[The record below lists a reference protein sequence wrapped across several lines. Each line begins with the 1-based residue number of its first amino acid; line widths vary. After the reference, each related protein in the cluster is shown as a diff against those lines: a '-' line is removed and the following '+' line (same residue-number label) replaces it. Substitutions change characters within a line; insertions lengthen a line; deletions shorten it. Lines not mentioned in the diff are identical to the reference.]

1 MASIWALLSTR
12 YINLL
17 PSLAEP
23 VFNRHM
29 RLITYQCN
37 ALVFGGVYRRL
48 KRKFGKEV
56 FKFFGNFKKEV
67 FFYSRKRCFW
77 IFEKEVDV
85 LKIRERVLSEN
96 LQKSCCFE
104 NSLQYL
110 LVKVVNLAY
119 FDQVVIKMVCPDA
132 MWVVKTVFNYLLRF
146 TMLC

>member
-48 KRKFGKEV
+48 KRKFGKEG

-67 FFYSRKRCFW
+67 FFFRGRGVFEYLRKREMF
-77 IFEKEVDV
+77 
-85 LKIRERVLSEN
+85 
-96 LQKSCCFE
+96 
-104 NSLQYL
+104 
-110 LVKVVNLAY
+110 
-119 FDQVVIKMVCPDA
+119 
-132 MWVVKTVFNYLLRF
+132 
-146 TMLC
+146 